1 MSVTKRKNDTYK
13 IEIIIGKDMEGKI
26 IRYYETFKGSLKQAR
41 LRESELKIQLREGN
55 SIKKSTLYFEKLS
68 EEYLEIQKERISPK
82 TYETYEQR
90 VREINKKI
98 GRIKLKDINVKILD
112 NFYAYLKKE
121 YISDKTHKHI
131 SNTTIQ
137 HYYTLI
143 NNILEQ
149 AVKWEYIKEN
159 PNRKIDKPQRNRTEI
174 EVFSK
179 EEVIQLLECL
189 KNEPLKYQAII
200 YLALDL
206 GCREGELTALTW
218 EDINLKTREVTI
230 NKSIQIV
237 KGKKFEKETKTLN
250 SDRKLFISETT
261 LNVLKRYKNE
271 QNQKR
276 LLLGNKWG
284 NSKRVF
290 TTEIG
295 NDIHHDTP
303 YSILKR
309 VLRKYDLK
317 DIKFHALRHTNASLK
332 ISEGIQPQI
341 ISRSLGHSSI
351 QITDKYYSH
360 FYEKEFKDMSNT
372 LEENIFS
379 KVN

>member
-1 MSVTKRKNDTYK
+1 MSVIKRKNDTYK

-26 IRYYETFKGSLKQAR
+26 IRYYETFKGSLKQAK

-55 SIKKSTLYFEKLS
+55 SIKKSTLCFENLS
-68 EEYLEIQKERISPK
+68 KEYLDIQKERISPK

-98 GRIKLKDINVKILD
+98 GRTKLKDINVKVLD
-112 NFYAYLKKE
+112 NFYMFLKKE
-121 YISDKTHKHI
+121 YISERTHKPI
-131 SNTTIQ
+131 SNTTLQ

-159 PNRKIDKPQRNRTEI
+159 PNKKIDKPKRNRVEI
-174 EVFSK
+174 EVLTK
-179 EEVIQLLECL
+179 EEVLQLLECL

-218 EDINLKTREVTI
+218 KDIDFNTRGVRI
-230 NKSIQIV
+230 NKSIQVI
-237 KGKKFEKETKTLN
+237 KGKTIEKETKSLN
-250 SDRKLFISETT
+250 SDRTVFISETT
-261 LNVLKRYKNE
+261 LLILKRYKNE
-271 QNQKR
+271 QNQKK

-284 NSKRVF
+284 NSERVF
-290 TTEIG
+290 TTEMG

-309 VLRKYDLK
+309 VLRKYNLK
-317 DIKFHALRHTNASLK
+317 EIKFHALRHTNASLK

>member
-1 MSVTKRKNDTYK
+1 MSVKERKNNIYQ
-13 IEIIIGKDMEGKI
+13 IEIVIGRDKEGKK
-26 IRYYETFKGSLKQAR
+26 IRYYETFKGGLKQAR

-55 SIKKSTLYFEKLS
+55 SIKKSTLYFENLS
-68 EEYLEIQKERISPK
+68 KEYLEIQKERISPK

-90 VREINKKI
+90 VREINNRI
-98 GRIKLKDINVKILD
+98 GRVKLKDLNVKILEK
-112 NFYAYLKKE
+112 FYMYMKKE
-121 YISDKTHKHI
+121 YISEKTQKPI
-131 SNTTIQ
+131 SNTTLQ

-149 AVKWEYIKEN
+149 AVKWDYIKEN

-174 EVFSK
+174 EVLTK
-179 EEVIQLLECL
+179 EEVIELLECL
-189 KNEPLKYQAII
+189 KKESLKYQAII

-218 EDINLKTREVTI
+218 KDIDFKTREVTI
-230 NKSIQIV
+230 NKSIQIIR
-237 KGKKFEKETKTLN
+237 GEIIEKETKSIN
-250 SDRKLFISETT
+250 SDRKVFISETT
-261 LNVLKRYKNE
+261 LNILKKYKNE

-276 LLLGNKWG
+276 LLLGDKWG
-284 NSKRVF
+284 NSRRVF
-290 TTEIG
+290 TTEMG

-309 VLRKYDLK
+309 VLRKYNLK

-332 ISEGIQPQI
+332 INEGIQHQI
-341 ISRSLGHSSI
+341 ISRSLGHSSV